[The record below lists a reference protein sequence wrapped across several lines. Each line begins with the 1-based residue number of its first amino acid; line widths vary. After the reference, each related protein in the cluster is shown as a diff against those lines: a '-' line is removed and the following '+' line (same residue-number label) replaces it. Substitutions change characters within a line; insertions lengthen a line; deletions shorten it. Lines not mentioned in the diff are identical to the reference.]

1 MIKTTPVEEAHLTI
15 DIELHRG
22 PFRMHVSFQM
32 HNEILILFGPSGSG
46 KTTLLNMI
54 AGLVKPD
61 AGEIG
66 YNGNTFFRRHRT
78 GKNINL
84 PARKRHIGYVFQD
97 FALFPHLTALQNVAY
112 SLWRQGEAN
121 SRAGVLLKRLGI
133 AHLANRYPHEL
144 SGGQKQRVAIARAL
158 APNPQLLLL
167 DEPFS
172 ALDLSLRERLQNDL
186 YDLQRESG
194 LSVICVT
201 HNIEDAFTLGDK
213 LAVIQDGRLL
223 QIGPVE
229 EVFRRPV
236 NHQVADTMGIQNLF
250 QVRVVDSGPKGML
263 FDWDGL
269 FFEAPSQPVKVDE
282 IVTAYIRAE
291 DVRVLYPDT
300 PLNKAVSN
308 NQVAGK
314 IVSRESRSNSY
325 SLRVHLTNGHEI
337 QVRFPLYSYSSLSL
351 KPGNE
356 VRLSLRRDKLVIL
369 ATDKGKV
376 YA

>member
-1 MIKTTPVEEAHLTI
+1 MIAMSPIDKARLTV
-15 DIELHRG
+15 DVELHRG
-22 PFRMHVSFQM
+22 PFQLRINFQAGP
-32 HNEILILFGPSGSG
+32 EILILFGPSGAG
-46 KTTLLNMI
+46 KTTLLNII

-61 AGEIG
+61 AGEIAYDG
-66 YNGNTFFRRHRT
+66 KIFFRKHRP
-78 GKNINL
+78 GMNISL

-97 FALFPHLTALQNVAY
+97 YALFPHLTTLENVTY
-112 SLWRQGEAN
+112 PLWRQGNA
-121 SRAGVLLKRLGI
+121 SLHASILLKKLGI
-133 AHLANRYPHEL
+133 EHLNNRYPHEL

-158 APNPQLLLL
+158 APGPQLLLL

-201 HNIEDAFTLGDK
+201 HNLEDAFALGDR
-213 LAVIQDGRLL
+213 LAVIQDGRLE

-229 EVFRRPV
+229 EVFHKPV
-236 NHQVADTMGIQNLF
+236 NHRVADTMGIQNLF
-250 QVRVVDSGPKGML
+250 QARVVDSRPNGIVL
-263 FDWDGL
+263 DWDGL
-269 FFEAPSQPVKVDE
+269 HFEAPFQPVSVGE

-291 DVRVLYPDT
+291 DIKVLYPDMQ
-300 PLNKAVSN
+300 LNKAVSH

-314 IVSRESRSNSY
+314 IVSRESRSNSH
-325 SLRVHLTNGHEI
+325 SLRIHLTNGHEI

-351 KPGNE
+351 TPGND

-369 ATDKGKV
+369 VADKGKV
-376 YA
+376 HV